1 MMIMMVMGIMIC
13 VTLINDSFV
22 IRDVIKGDGGGKV
35 FLIIFN
41 LLFEMELLYY
51 LRNEQMK
58 QMF

>member
-58 QMF
+58 LMF